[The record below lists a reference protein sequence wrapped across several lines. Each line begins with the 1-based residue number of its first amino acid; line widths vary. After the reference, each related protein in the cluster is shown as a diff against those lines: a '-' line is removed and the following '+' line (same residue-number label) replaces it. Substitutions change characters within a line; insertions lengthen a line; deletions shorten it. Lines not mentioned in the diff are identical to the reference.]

1 MEVPRVENSLY
12 CVCWSGRGF
21 QSGECQ
27 AGRERNKGRGSPRAR
42 DEGFFTNW
50 DIAGKGLL
58 GTLYGTFSEFSYYIN
73 LTQESCKKDSPKPSK
88 SAVIVMSCF
97 IWI

>member
-1 MEVPRVENSLY
+1 MCNPKSFSGFTIYTVEKKEEK
-12 CVCWSGRGF
+12 GRE
-21 QSGECQ
+21 GEEE

-58 GTLYGTFSEFSYYIN
+58 GTLYGTFSKFSYYIN
-73 LTQESCKKDSPKPSK
+73 LTHYPN
-88 SAVIVMSCF
+88 ITF
-97 IWI
+97 FYI